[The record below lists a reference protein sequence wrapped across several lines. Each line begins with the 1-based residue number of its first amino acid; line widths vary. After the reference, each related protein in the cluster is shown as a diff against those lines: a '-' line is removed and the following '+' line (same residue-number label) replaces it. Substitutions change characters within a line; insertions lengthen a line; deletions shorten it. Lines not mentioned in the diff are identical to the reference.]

1 MTKDEVLQKVNDFC
15 TEKQYT
21 TATLTETF
29 KDKFADHFQKAN
41 PDGDINDENVIKS
54 LQFALVTAFSSASEL
69 ATVKTTEFASK
80 ENEYKSQIDELK
92 KKVKAPKPQVEP
104 TIPKEVQDQLDELKR
119 YKDEQSKTTKRKSIF
134 EMAKKGV
141 RNDLHSM
148 FDKFY
153 SDFEPKLDK
162 DDKEQA
168 DALVARFQDVFKE
181 KIGSVKPLQPQFDA
195 KQDEE
200 LIGGLPKVK
209 I

>member
-54 LQFALVTAFSSASEL
+54 LKFALVTAFSSASEL
-69 ATVKTTEFASK
+69 ATVKATEFASK

-92 KKVKAPKPQVEP
+92 KKVKTPKPQVEP

-141 RNDLHSM
+141 RDDLHSM

>member
-141 RNDLHSM
+141 RDDLHSM
-148 FDKFY
+148 FNKFY

>member
-92 KKVKAPKPQVEP
+92 KKVKAPKPPVEP

-141 RNDLHSM
+141 RDDLHSM